1 MGAGGGGWSLN
12 MFHWVPTLLSASAVV
27 LNIWSARRFPN
38 ASMIVSSHEIKQ
50 IMNKTYDESERR
62 FNRNKVI

>member
-1 MGAGGGGWSLN
+1 